1 MSSGQPFISIEIG
14 YKEIISMSELIN
26 WRTEWQEALHEA
38 KKTNRPLALEFYMEG
53 WPHCSRLVRE
63 THQDPAVVQAINE
76 RFIPVRL
83 EGRTNMELV
92 RQFQVTGA
100 PTTLLFSS
108 DGEEKHR
115 FAGFQPALEYLRE
128 LTKGGWGD
136 NFAPLFFLERS

>member
-1 MSSGQPFISIEIG
+1 M
-14 YKEIISMSELIN
+14 
-26 WRTEWQEALHEA
+26 A
-38 KKTNRPLALEFYMEG
+38 
-53 WPHCSRLVRE
+53 RE
-63 THQDPAVVQAINE
+63 THQDPAVVQAMNE

-115 FAGFQPALEYLRE
+115 FAGFQPAEEYLRE
-128 LTKGGWGD
+128 LAKGG
-136 NFAPLFFLERS
+136 